1 MKEIILYLYLGGCF
15 FLSVSCN
22 NKRKPTQDTESLNY
36 CRVIDTIIFN
46 YEHKLSNLYMTNKLS
61 LLSEKTGIADHSFKS
76 TVGCTYENDSIFYSD
91 MKRYRTALKC
101 PLNGK

>member
-1 MKEIILYLYLGGCF
+1 MKGIILYLCLGSCF

-22 NKRKPTQDTESLNY
+22 SKRVSTRDTESLDY

-91 MKRYRTALKC
+91 MKKYRMALKC
-101 PLNGK
+101 PLNAR